1 MLAVSVRAAV
11 RLFANVNPWFIG
23 FGFNTIC
30 TGLKHL
36 YADVN
41 SGII

>member
-1 MLAVSVRAAV
+1 MLVVSVRAAV

-23 FGFNTIC
+23 FVFNTIC
-30 TGLKHL
+30 TGLKH